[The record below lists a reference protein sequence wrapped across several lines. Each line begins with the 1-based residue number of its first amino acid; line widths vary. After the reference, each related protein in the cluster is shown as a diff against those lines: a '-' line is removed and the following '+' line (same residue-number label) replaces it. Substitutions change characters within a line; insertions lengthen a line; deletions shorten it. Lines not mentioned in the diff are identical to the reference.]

1 MRYNYFTCQNQLRAS
16 YSLLKFIP
24 AIIEPFTICNTF
36 LTVFYLILKNKPM
49 LNKMLLLQKW
59 RLKEVMLPGDN
70 TNKWLWSEAFWS
82 LMGHVQILATS
93 WIFEQ
98 NILLLWLTSSHL
110 KNSKNSVV
118 MIKCVKMIL
127 MNTSELNNQKLFAQ
141 INGAMRVNIPV
152 LWLRV
157 HCSFLWST
165 P

>member
-82 LMGHVQILATS
+82 LTGHVQILATS

-141 INGAMRVNIPV
+141 INGAMTVNIPV

>member
-1 MRYNYFTCQNQLRAS
+1 MRYGNYFTCQNQLRDS

-24 AIIEPFTICNTF
+24 AIIEPFTIWNTF
-36 LTVFYLILKNKPM
+36 LIVFYLILKNKPM

-82 LMGHVQILATS
+82 LTGHVQILATS

-110 KNSKNSVV
+110 QNSKNSVV
-118 MIKCVKMIL
+118 VLIKCVKMIL

-141 INGAMRVNIPV
+141 INGATRVNIPL

-157 HCSFLWST
+157 HCSFLT